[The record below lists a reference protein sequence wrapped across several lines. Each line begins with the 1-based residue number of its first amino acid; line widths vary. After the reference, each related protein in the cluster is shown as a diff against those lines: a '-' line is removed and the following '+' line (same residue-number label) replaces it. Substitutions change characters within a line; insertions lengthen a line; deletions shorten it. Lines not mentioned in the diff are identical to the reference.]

1 MYLSRLVVLALSM
14 SVVSAPLAAQG
25 IPRGARTA
33 QKVANAPRLMV
44 ANPFA
49 FAPGDSANAVRLGS
63 AMRQEMKDIVGRN
76 YTVIEQSQMN
86 DALKQYGYPIDA
98 ILSPPLATTL
108 AKNIQARV
116 ILTGTL
122 AKAEGGRTTV
132 TARLIGVNDDAGNVV
147 TLAQQQGQSLDD
159 FGKRIA
165 KALGPAVKSLPDAK
179 ECVDQQTAKPD
190 KAEDAAK
197 KAIKVLPNNGL
208 AHFCLA
214 QLAKAQKKPAEVVQ
228 QLQAAVKGDPLSLAA
243 WTALAE
249 QYQASNDTANTLVAF
264 KQMLRV
270 APTNQALRERLFK
283 YFLASGHPE
292 TAREVADEGLKLDP
306 YNADLYDLKS
316 NACLFLSD
324 FKCAVD
330 ALETMYATDSTKAD
344 TLFFSKISVAAQEGK
359 DANRL
364 VKWSQLGTRKYPNN
378 ATLLRYLNAGY
389 AMAGQTDSLISVT
402 RRIIA
407 RDTTETGVDA
417 ALAAAKALILPPTQ
431 DTAGQRRES
440 ASGSAQR
447 DTAARSS
454 ADTAT
459 RSSASADTTSRSSA
473 DTASRAAAG
482 QVTPTGT
489 SSDTSGFTPRPKEA
503 LPFLEFAIQH
513 GDADAKETAA
523 VLLYSGATPLLQQP
537 QDLQGA
543 EQLLRLAV
551 QTANPGGKVYPAA
564 NYLLGLATLFQ
575 VPQIDP
581 QAEKQKSCELAKQ
594 EQGLLAASDSAL
606 TAGRSVNPQ
615 AVQKNLD
622 IIKKYQPRIA
632 SMLKAY
638 CKEGR
643 KKKA

>member
-1 MYLSRLVVLALSM
+1 MYLLRPVVIALSAG
-14 SVVSAPLAAQG
+14 VVSVLPLVAQG
-25 IPRGARTA
+25 IPRGARTT
-33 QKVANAPRLMV
+33 QTVANAPRLMV

-49 FAPGDSANAVRLGS
+49 FAPSDSANAVRIGTAL
-63 AMRQEMKDIVGRN
+63 REQMKTVVGRN
-76 YTVIEQSQMN
+76 FTVIEQAQMN

-116 ILTGTL
+116 IVTGTM
-122 AKAEGGRTTV
+122 AKGNGGRPSV

-147 TLAQQQGQSLDD
+147 VLTQDQGQTPED
-159 FGKRIA
+159 FGKKIA
-165 KALGPAVKSLPDAK
+165 KALEPAAKTTPDAK
-179 ECVDQQTAKPD
+179 ACVDQQSSKAD
-190 KAEDAAK
+190 KAADAAN
-197 KAIKVLPNNGL
+197 KAIKTLPNHGL

-214 QLAKAQKKPAEVVQ
+214 QIARTQKKSADVVKH
-228 QLQAAVKGDPLSLAA
+228 LQASVKGDPMSLPA

-249 QYQASNDTANTLVAF
+249 HYQAANDTANTLVAF
-264 KQMLRV
+264 RQMLRV

-292 TAREVADEGLKLDP
+292 TARDVADEGLRLDP

-359 DANRL
+359 DATRL
-364 VKWSQLGTRKYPNN
+364 VKWSQIGARKYPDNR
-378 ATLLRYLNAGY
+378 TLLRYLNTGY
-389 AMAGQTDSLISVT
+389 ALSGQTDSVISVT
-402 RRIIA
+402 NRIIA
-407 RDTTETGVDA
+407 KDTTETGVEA
-417 ALAAAKALILPPTQ
+417 ALAAAKTLIVPPQQ
-431 DTAGQRRES
+431 DSAPKGPATTSGGSPRTDSTAGT
-440 ASGSAQR
+440 GSRDTTRGNAPR
-447 DTAARSS
+447 DTATGGA
-454 ADTAT
+454 TA
-459 RSSASADTTSRSSA
+459 
-473 DTASRAAAG
+473 
-482 QVTPTGT
+482 
-489 SSDTSGFTPRPKEA
+489 DTSGFTPRPKEA
-503 LPFLEFAIQH
+503 VPFLEFVIKH
-513 GDADAKETAA
+513 GDAQRKEQAA
-523 VLLYSGATPLLQQP
+523 ALLYTGAAPLLQQP

-543 EQLLRLAV
+543 EQLLRLSV
-551 QTANPGGKVYPAA
+551 QAANPSGKVYPAA

-581 QAEKQKSCELAKQ
+581 QAEKQKSCDLAKQ

-606 TAGRSVNPQ
+606 TAGRSVNPE
-615 AVQKNLD
+615 AVDKNLG
-622 IIKKYQPRIA
+622 IIKKYNPRIA

-638 CKEGR
+638 CKGE